1 MNAALDRLAQGA
13 RSILERPLSD
23 GELASFQKYL
33 LLLQKWQRSQRL
45 IGSDASGWIVHNLFL
60 DSLLFLRVLPRD
72 AGAVAD
78 VGSGAGLPGV
88 PLAIVRPAVAMTLI
102 ESRERRVSF
111 LSAVVREL
119 PLPSTRVV
127 SGRLEDVAST
137 LRQQFDAVVMRC
149 AGDFAQL
156 ARSAAELVR
165 PGGSVIASAPP
176 TGSRPRLSTGLW
188 VDVPGVSPDRPRGFA
203 VHVVAGESRHL

>member
-1 MNAALDRLAQGA
+1 MNAALQRLAQEA
-13 RSILERPLSD
+13 QLILERPLSD
-23 GELASFQKYL
+23 GELTSFQKYL

-45 IGSDASGWIVHNLFL
+45 MGSAEPDWIVHNLFL

-72 AGAVAD
+72 AAAVAD

-119 PLPSTRVV
+119 PLPNTRVV
-127 SGRLEDVAST
+127 RARVEGVAST

-165 PGGSVIASAPP
+165 PGGCVIASAPP
-176 TGSRPRLSTGLW
+176 ASSRRRLSAGLW
-188 VDVPGVSPDRPRGFA
+188 VEVPGLSADRLRGFA
-203 VHVVAGESRHL
+203 VHMVEGKSRIL